1 MNEHTLL
8 TTKAILKGLI
18 AAGEVTYD
26 KAIQT
31 GIQTYNTETAQAVRS
46 FVYGIYR
53 ILATRIDELEARAN
67 ARWIE
72 EWHGTILCTCRKC
85 DKGHLWKTKQ
95 MRELKKSWL

>member
-31 GIQTYNTETAQAVRS
+31 GIQTYNTETAQAIRS
-46 FVYGIYR
+46 FVANIFR
-53 ILATRIDELEARAN
+53 ILVTCIDELEAKAN
-67 ARWIE
+67 ARWIA
-72 EWHGTILCTCRKC
+72 EWHGTILCTCRTC
-85 DKGHLWKTKQ
+85 DPQYKWKTKG
-95 MRELKKSWL
+95 MRELKRSFM